1 MLNMGMNRCKV
12 LLCSPLD
19 LSSGSGIA
27 RWTNHIK
34 SYYMDR
40 GSSLVDMS
48 IYPMDRTT
56 YVDESINFLKR
67 VYWGIKDYYRIIKGV
82 KIEVSKIRYDVVHI
96 ASSASISLIKDLI
109 LLCLLNRKRIKTI
122 VHFHFGRIPEL
133 ITANNWEWKLIHRV
147 AKCADKIV
155 VIDRLS
161 YETLLKD
168 GIDNVV
174 LLSNPLSPQIANIIA
189 ESSDVPRNERSILF
203 VGHVYKTKGVYEL
216 VEACSHIP
224 DVYLKLIGKFND
236 SIKEE
241 LENIALKYK
250 PNPWIEF
257 AGNLPF
263 DKVINEMLRCGVF
276 VLPTYTEGFPNVI
289 LESMACAC
297 PIVTTH
303 VGAIP
308 EMLDV
313 DNGDY
318 CGKCIEPKQVNQLQD
333 AIQEFLGNQEYAGMC
348 GYNAQLRVNRCY
360 SMPVIYRQ
368 LERLWLNV
376 LS

>member
-1 MLNMGMNRCKV
+1 METTRCKV

-27 RWTNHIK
+27 RWADHIK
-34 SYYMDR
+34 NYYMAHGD
-40 GSSLVDMS
+40 SSVDLS

-56 YVDESINFLKR
+56 YIDESVGFVKRAYLGLKDYSR
-67 VYWGIKDYYRIIKGV
+67 IVKGIKED
-82 KIEVSKIRYDVVHI
+82 VSKHQYDVVHI
-96 ASSASISLIKDLI
+96 ASSASISLVKDLM
-109 LLCLLNRKRIKTI
+109 LLRQLSRNRVKTI

-133 ITANNWEWKLIHRV
+133 ITANNWEWKLVRKV

-161 YETLLKD
+161 FEFMVKA
-168 GIDNVV
+168 GIKNVV
-174 LLSNPLSPQIANIIA
+174 LLPNPLSPQVVNIAASNIGV
-189 ESSDVPRNERSILF
+189 SRDNRSVLF

-224 DVYLKLIGKFND
+224 NINLKLVGKYEC

-241 LENIALKYK
+241 LEMLALKSDT
-250 PNPWIEF
+250 NSWIEF
-257 AGNLPF
+257 TGNLPF
-263 DKVINEMLRCGVF
+263 DKVIDEMLRCGVF

-297 PIVTTH
+297 PIVTTN

-308 EMLDV
+308 EMLDI
-313 DNGDY
+313 DKGDY
-318 CGKCIEPKQVNQLQD
+318 CGKCVEPRQVVQLQD
-333 AIQEFLGNQEYAGMC
+333 AIQEMIDNRKYAEEC
-348 GYNAQLRVNRCY
+348 GRNAQLRVNEYY
-360 SMPVIYRQ
+360 SMPVVYKQ
-368 LERLWLNV
+368 LEHLWHNV